1 MRGGGGPGECC
12 RLHCVNS
19 EGLSLPTVEEGPIFA
34 MCMAGAHDQA
44 TLAKW
49 IQGLQETNP
58 ALAQIPVVFRLAAST
73 GELLASSGLEE
84 PSPPP
89 PEEQEEEEDDPQ
101 RQQQGQ
107 S

>member
-1 MRGGGGPGECC
+1 M
-12 RLHCVNS
+12 
-19 EGLSLPTVEEGPIFA
+19 EEGPVFA
-34 MCMAGAHDQA
+34 ICMAGAHDQA

-58 ALAQIPVVFRLAAST
+58 ALAQIPVIFRLTGST
-73 GELLASSGLEE
+73 GELLASSSGLEE

-89 PEEQEEEEDDPQ
+89 PQEQEEEEDSAQ